1 MLETSSARRDPGHP
15 KSRSDMGADL
25 VISIGDLAGDLERER
40 EFSGTREVSLRLG
53 DSTVKGPMTVTGVV
67 VGTVDG
73 VQANFRVAANARLT
87 CVRCLTEWEEQLE
100 TEGLQHFSVT
110 PDENGYAIVDKEV
123 DVGGAATDELALS
136 MPATPVCREDCK
148 GLCPICG
155 TDLNSDPCDGH
166 GEDSG
171 SPFAVLK
178 DLFDS

>member
-1 MLETSSARRDPGHP
+1 
-15 KSRSDMGADL
+15 MGADL
-25 VISIGDLAGDLERER
+25 VINVGDLAGHLEKER
-40 EFSGTREVSLRLG
+40 KFSGTRDVSLRLG
-53 DSTVKGPMTVTGVV
+53 DSTVKGLMAVTGVV

-73 VQANFRVAANARLT
+73 VRANYRVTANARLT
-87 CVRCLTEWEEQLE
+87 CVRCLTQWEEQLE
-100 TEGLQHFSVT
+100 SEGLQHFSVT
-110 PDENGYAIVDKEV
+110 PDEDGYAIVDKEI
-123 DVGGAATDELALS
+123 DVGATATDELALS
-136 MPATPVCREDCK
+136 IPATPVCRKDCK